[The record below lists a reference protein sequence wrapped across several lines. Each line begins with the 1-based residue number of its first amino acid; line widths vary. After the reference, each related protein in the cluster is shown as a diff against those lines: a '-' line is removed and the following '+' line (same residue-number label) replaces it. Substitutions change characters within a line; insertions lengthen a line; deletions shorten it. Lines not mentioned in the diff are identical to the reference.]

1 MSNKSSSS
9 SSSNSSG
16 NSSFQTVNGGVSL
29 FLLTF
34 IILCLVSFAAL
45 SIVSARADARLT
57 EKYRQQTEYYY
68 GARNEAQKYLQ
79 ELDGGAGGA
88 AGIDA
93 GIVAEAAVAGD
104 GDGTGATVAESDG
117 AITRR
122 FPAGPH
128 MDLVLTVQPSGT
140 ENISEAFGS
149 SAAAGQDTSA
159 ASSTA
164 GRGDKNYH
172 VICEKTEST
181 VTYNYDSTLPV
192 MKR

>member
-1 MSNKSSSS
+1 MSDRSSKSSSY
-9 SSSNSSG
+9 
-16 NSSFQTVNGGVSL
+16 QTVNGGISL

-57 EKYRQQTEYYY
+57 EKYRQQTQYYY

-79 ELDGGAGGA
+79 ELDGSGAGA
-88 AGIDA
+88 DA
-93 GIVAEAAVAGD
+93 GTAVSA
-104 GDGTGATVAESDG
+104 GTGADG
-117 AITRR
+117 TITRR

-128 MDLVLTVQPSGT
+128 MDLILTVQPAGGQDAS
-140 ENISEAFGS
+140 GS
-149 SAAAGQDTSA
+149 SAAAGED
-159 ASSTA
+159 
-164 GRGDKNYH
+164 GRNYR

>member
-1 MSNKSSSS
+1 MSDR
-9 SSSNSSG
+9 SSG
-16 NSSFQTVNGGVSL
+16 QSSYQTVNGGISL

-68 GARNEAQKYLQ
+68 GARNEAQKFLQ
-79 ELDGGAGGA
+79 ELDGGAGAGA
-88 AGIDA
+88 GAGAVDA
-93 GIVAEAAVAGD
+93 GNGARAVDTGD
-104 GDGTGATVAESDG
+104 GAGAEG
-117 AITRR
+117 MITRR

-128 MDLVLTVQPSGT
+128 MDLILTVQPG
-140 ENISEAFGS
+140 
-149 SAAAGQDTSA
+149 AGQD
-159 ASSTA
+159 
-164 GRGDKNYH
+164 GRNYR

>member
-1 MSNKSSSS
+1 MSSESSSS
-9 SSSNSSG
+9 SSSNSSSS
-16 NSSFQTVNGGVSL
+16 SSFQTVNGGVSL

-79 ELDGGAGGA
+79 EFDGGSGGA

-93 GIVAEAAVAGD
+93 AAGP
-104 GDGTGATVAESDG
+104 EG

-128 MDLVLTVQPSGT
+128 MDLILTVQPAGT

-149 SAAAGQDTSA
+149 SAAAAQDTSA

>member
-1 MSNKSSSS
+1 MSSESSSS
-9 SSSNSSG
+9 
-16 NSSFQTVNGGVSL
+16 SSFQTVNGGVSL

-88 AGIDA
+88 AG
-93 GIVAEAAVAGD
+93 G
-104 GDGTGATVAESDG
+104 GDGTGATVAGSDG
-117 AITRR
+117 VITRR

-128 MDLVLTVQPSGT
+128 MDLILTVQP
-140 ENISEAFGS
+140 A
-149 SAAAGQDTSA
+149 
-159 ASSTA
+159 A

>member
-1 MSNKSSSS
+1 MSSESSSS
-9 SSSNSSG
+9 
-16 NSSFQTVNGGVSL
+16 SSFQTVNGGVSL

-93 GIVAEAAVAGD
+93 GVAAGAAVAGG
-104 GDGTGATVAESDG
+104 GDGTGATVAGSDG
-117 AITRR
+117 MITRH

-128 MDLVLTVQPSGT
+128 MDLVLTVQTAGGQ
-140 ENISEAFGS
+140 NA
-149 SAAAGQDTSA
+149 SAAASA
-159 ASSTA
+159 AGPDS
-164 GRGDKNYH
+164 RNYR

>member
-1 MSNKSSSS
+1 MSSKSSSN

-16 NSSFQTVNGGVSL
+16 SSSFQTVNGGVSL

-79 ELDGGAGGA
+79 ELDGGSTSAGTGAEFDVGVGAGAGA
-88 AGIDA
+88 AGA
-93 GIVAEAAVAGD
+93 D
-104 GDGTGATVAESDG
+104 GV
-117 AITRR
+117 ITKR
-122 FPAGPH
+122 FSAGPH
-128 MDLVLTVQPSGT
+128 MDLVLTVQTAGGQ
-140 ENISEAFGS
+140 NA
-149 SAAAGQDTSA
+149 SAAASA
-159 ASSTA
+159 ARPD
-164 GRGDKNYH
+164 GRNYR

>member
-1 MSNKSSSS
+1 MSDRSSKS
-9 SSSNSSG
+9 
-16 NSSFQTVNGGVSL
+16 SSFQTVNGGISL

-68 GARNEAQKYLQ
+68 GARNEAQKFLQ
-79 ELDGGAGGA
+79 ELDGGAG

-93 GIVAEAAVAGD
+93 GGGAAAISGT
-104 GDGTGATVAESDG
+104 GTGAGGGAAAGNDAGAGADG
-117 AITRR
+117 TITRR

-128 MDLVLTVQPSGT
+128 MDLILTVQPAGGQDSLGSSAAG
-140 ENISEAFGS
+140 ENASGS
-149 SAAAGQDTSA
+149 SAAAGQD
-159 ASSTA
+159 
-164 GRGDKNYH
+164 GRNYR